1 MERQYETNV
10 DPRLLATVRQQWVER
25 QTERERRYGR
35 YVEEIHQLAAR
46 LPKDI
51 KEKMSAEVLS
61 KLASSL
67 LDGTVF
73 QIVREL
79 EEIQQ
84 LKERNLLNG
93 RMKMLSN
100 HKRRRTEMATRHRSA
115 ITLASA
121 TERPR
126 LVTEQQEEKDKLETE
141 LEADIIQS
149 DQDTILSLDQLLT
162 EQQST
167 LQVSPMDVDKK
178 TLTLY
183 HESIRQCHRSCFHG
197 IACENHDVNW

>member
-100 HKRRRTEMATRHRSA
+100 HKS
-115 ITLASA
+115 
-121 TERPR
+121 
-126 LVTEQQEEKDKLETE
+126 KLTVEDRE
-141 LEADIIQS
+141 PSSE
-149 DQDTILSLDQLLT
+149 IL
-162 EQQST
+162 
-167 LQVSPMDVDKK
+167 
-178 TLTLY
+178 
-183 HESIRQCHRSCFHG
+183 
-197 IACENHDVNW
+197 IACAYRKAD

>member
-1 MERQYETNV
+1 
-10 DPRLLATVRQQWVER
+10 
-25 QTERERRYGR
+25 
-35 YVEEIHQLAAR
+35 
-46 LPKDI
+46 
-51 KEKMSAEVLS
+51 MSADVLS
-61 KLASSL
+61 GLASSL

-100 HKRRRTEMATRHRSA
+100 HKSKLTVAGCLSKSANLNLHMRAGRRTELATRHRSA

-126 LVTEQQEEKDKLETE
+126 LVTEQQEERDKLETE

-149 DQDTILSLDQLLT
+149 DQDTILALDQLLT

-167 LQVSPMDVDKK
+167 LQVSPTS
-178 TLTLY
+178 TLIWYMKL
-183 HESIRQCHRSCFHG
+183 SIKLHSK
-197 IACENHDVNW
+197 

>member
-1 MERQYETNV
+1 
-10 DPRLLATVRQQWVER
+10 
-25 QTERERRYGR
+25 
-35 YVEEIHQLAAR
+35 
-46 LPKDI
+46 
-51 KEKMSAEVLS
+51 MSAEVLS

-100 HKRRRTEMATRHRSA
+100 HKKRRTEMATRHRSA

-167 LQVSPMDVDKK
+167 LQRAGVPLMFITNRSEDVQLQMQVLEWTQRLAALEK
-178 TLTLY
+178 
-183 HESIRQCHRSCFHG
+183 Q
-197 IACENHDVNW
+197 